1 MYILLNT
8 KIDVSDCVNVHFND
22 SNNPVSASVSEL
34 IHVINISISN
44 ATTIIERVYILLFGL
59 PPRTS
64 ISTIRYTRVFLPDKR
79 YRVDR

>member
-64 ISTIRYTRVFLPDKR
+64 SSTRYTRVFLPDKR